1 MGITSVLNRFR
12 QIEPVVLFACDGYR
26 YAGKVFD
33 RRDTVRELRS
43 SLPMVRLQI
52 DVPVLGQTNVSN
64 AIPWEVAASQPAQLM
79 PRELPFEHP
88 LWIVYSS
95 GTTGLPKPI
104 VHTHGGI
111 LVEALKLGVLHND
124 LGPEDRFHWYS
135 SSGWI
140 MWNLQVAGLL
150 TGATIC
156 IYDGSPTWPNPTA
169 LWRFVAEADITF
181 FGAGAAF
188 YSGCIKAGVKPR
200 VLDRPHRLRSVGS
213 TGSPLPNEAY
223 QWIVDELGSDVW
235 IAPISGGT
243 DIASAFVGGVPTL
256 PVYIGEMQCRCLG
269 AKVEAWNDRGQ
280 SVVDE
285 VGELVVTEPMPSMP
299 LFFWNDPQFTRYRES
314 YFEQFS
320 GVWRHGD
327 WIRITARGG
336 AVIYGR
342 SDATINRHGIR
353 IGTSELYRAVESLP
367 EVLDSLIVDLEYLGQ
382 SSYMPLFVMLRP
394 NATLDA
400 GLRQR
405 IGSQIRSMVSPHHL
419 PNEILAVPDIPRTL
433 SGKKLEVP
441 IKRLLLGHSLD
452 RVVNPDAMANP
463 DSLRWFIEFAQCR
476 TAPKQA

>member
-1 MGITSVLNRFR
+1 
-12 QIEPVVLFACDGYR
+12 
-26 YAGKVFD
+26 
-33 RRDTVRELRS
+33 
-43 SLPMVRLQI
+43 
-52 DVPVLGQTNVSN
+52 
-64 AIPWEVAASQPAQLM
+64 
-79 PRELPFEHP
+79 
-88 LWIVYSS
+88 
-95 GTTGLPKPI
+95 
-104 VHTHGGI
+104 
-111 LVEALKLGVLHND
+111 
-124 LGPEDRFHWYS
+124 
-135 SSGWI
+135 

-156 IYDGSPTWPNPTA
+156 IYDGSPTWPDSTA
-169 LWRFVAEADITF
+169 LWQFVAEADVTF

-188 YSGCIKAGVKPR
+188 YSGCLKAGVKPR

-223 QWIVDELGSDVW
+223 QWIIDELGSDVW

-314 YFEQFS
+314 YFEQFP
-320 GVWRHGD
+320 GAWRHGD

-382 SSYMPLFVMLRP
+382 ASYMPLFVMLRP
-394 NATLDA
+394 NAALDA
-400 GLRQR
+400 GLRER

-419 PNEILAVPDIPRTL
+419 PNEILAIPDIPRTL

-441 IKRLLLGHSLD
+441 IKRLLLGHPLD

-463 DSLRWFIEFAQCR
+463 DSLRWFVEFARSR